1 MGKSESNHPE
11 RSDSH
16 AEPHGSRTATDERSV
31 PLHRTF
37 MEDLGRGDLRRSIEK
52 DLRDVYRFYVDDQD
66 RAEFSTI
73 HPSKRWFHVSV
84 WMLKNSIQRLTPGR
98 RVMLLVA
105 FILFVNGIGGPGW
118 SMVLGFLDLFLILML
133 ELKDKLLAE
142 GELESGRTVQAALM
156 PMSNPTLEGWEVWLY
171 TRSANQV
178 GGDLVDYIVVD
189 DDTLG
194 VAIGDV
200 AGKGLGAA
208 LYMAR
213 LQSSLRALVP
223 LFSSRADLGTE
234 INSIFRRDGLPDK
247 FVSLV
252 YLQLERDTDEVTFVN
267 AGHFP
272 PLVIRADG
280 VESLERGAPAIGVV
294 RNPNYRD
301 QTMRLEAGDLAVL
314 YSDGVT
320 EARDDDGDFFGEER
334 LLSHLSRMH
343 NLPAGTVGRRLLS
356 YLDVFV
362 GDAPQTD
369 DTSLVVIRRV
379 PLID

>member
-1 MGKSESNHPE
+1 
-11 RSDSH
+11 
-16 AEPHGSRTATDERSV
+16 
-31 PLHRTF
+31 

-73 HPSKRWFHVSV
+73 HPTKRWFHVALWILKSSV
-84 WMLKNSIQRLTPGR
+84 LRLTPER

-105 FILFVNGIGGPGW
+105 ALLFFNGIGGPGW

-142 GELESGRTVQAALM
+142 DELETGRSVQAALM
-156 PMSNPTLEGWEVWLY
+156 PVNNPALPGWEVWLY
-171 TRSANQV
+171 TRSANLV
-178 GGDLVDYIVVD
+178 GGDLVDYIELGD
-189 DDTLG
+189 GKLG

-213 LQSSLRALVP
+213 LQSTLRALAP
-223 LFSSRADLGTE
+223 LFDSRAALGEE
-234 INSIFRRDGLPDK
+234 INSIFRRDGLADR

-252 YLQLERDTDEVTFVN
+252 YLQLEANRDEATFLN

-272 PLVIRADG
+272 PIIVREDR
-280 VESLERGAPAIGVV
+280 VEELKRGAPAIGIVNSPGYV
-294 RNPNYRD
+294 E
-301 QTMRLEAGDLAVL
+301 QTMRLASGDVAVL

-320 EARDDDGDFFGEER
+320 EARDDAGDFFDEKR
-334 LLSHLSRMH
+334 LISHLGRMH
-343 NLPAGTVGRRLLS
+343 NLPAATVGRRLLS
-356 YLDVFV
+356 YVDVFV

-369 DTSLVVIRRV
+369 DLSLIIIRRV
-379 PLID
+379 GE